1 MVRCSENFWDCIP
14 CCDFCIHAKHEEWD
28 DEKGHHIGGPEGCLL
43 HSDKKHQD
51 IAKGCGYCEDFQC
64 FNADKE
70 AGRWFEGE

>member
-14 CCDFCIHAKHEEWD
+14 CCDFCIHAKH
-28 DEKGHHIGGPEGCLL
+28 
-43 HSDKKHQD
+43 QD
-51 IAKGCGYCEDFQC
+51 IAEGCGYCEDFQC